1 MGQQSKWQR
10 IIPRVMVKYCG
21 KRPER
26 SQPTGMAL
34 LEMLVTIVEKD
45 WMREARKMRVRAEG
59 DQNSSCWW
67 GVSTC
72 VDGIGK
78 EVRLILSLTNTRL

>member
-1 MGQQSKWQR
+1 MGQQRRWQR

-45 WMREARKMRVRAEG
+45 WIREARKMRVRAEG
-59 DQNSSCWW
+59 DQNSSCLGRG
-67 GVSTC
+67 GVSMC
-72 VDGIGK
+72 VWMDL
-78 EVRLILSLTNTRL
+78 ERR

>member
-1 MGQQSKWQR
+1 
-10 IIPRVMVKYCG
+10 
-21 KRPER
+21 
-26 SQPTGMAL
+26 MAL

-67 GVSTC
+67 ESKY
-72 VDGIGK
+72 VDGFGK
-78 EVRLILSLTNTRL
+78 EVGLIL